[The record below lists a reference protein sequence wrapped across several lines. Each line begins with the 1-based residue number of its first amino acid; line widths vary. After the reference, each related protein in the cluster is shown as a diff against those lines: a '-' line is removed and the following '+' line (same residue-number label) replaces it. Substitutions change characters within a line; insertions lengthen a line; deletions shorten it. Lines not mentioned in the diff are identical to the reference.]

1 MWSHH
6 LHINVFKVYIKTNI
20 KLFTLF
26 GTYKA
31 DILVR
36 SDSFYSPRDSI
47 QCQNHSHLPH
57 NNMKTYNAIQ
67 ICLLG
72 THGLKKEMFH
82 FCLKILTLYILWRF
96 AICLCLTGW
105 DLSPK
110 WFWVALR
117 DTNLMNHS
125 QSYLQT
131 NDRRGISK
139 QNLWIFYLHC
149 IYVVWTQ
156 RYSIY
161 QIRAPPPLIGGLT
174 PIWWLNAWM
183 VYLFS

>member
-82 FCLKILTLYILWRF
+82 FCLKFLTLYILWRF

-117 DTNLMNHS
+117 DTNL
-125 QSYLQT
+125 QT

-139 QNLWIFYLHC
+139 QNLWIFLSTLYLC
-149 IYVVWTQ
+149 SLDTKVQYLSDW
-156 RYSIY
+156 
-161 QIRAPPPLIGGLT
+161 APPPSPIGGLT
-174 PIWWLNAWM
+174 PIWWLNARM